1 MLVLAVVAAGG
12 DVSRLET
19 RQAASIRAAS
29 TTTTRAVTPSCG
41 RPENAPGFGTPARS
55 GVVPDT
61 RCMDLQ
67 LAQDKAEA
75 AGFFRLAA
83 QDATGRG
90 RHPLWD
96 RNWVVIS
103 QTPAPGTRTPQG
115 TRIVFRVLH
124 YGDAGAPPT
133 PDRARPGPLPNLHCF
148 DLQEAEDTLQSAGF
162 TRTASRDATGRGRH
176 QILDRDWTVT
186 GQTPV
191 SGGPYPKSTRIELD
205 VVKDSEA
212 SSCRP

>member
-1 MLVLAVVAAGG
+1 VLVLAVVAAGG

-41 RPENAPGFGTPARS
+41 RPEDAPGVGTPARS

-96 RNWVVIS
+96 RNW
-103 QTPAPGTRTPQG
+103 
-115 TRIVFRVLH
+115 
-124 YGDAGAPPT
+124 
-133 PDRARPGPLPNLHCF
+133 
-148 DLQEAEDTLQSAGF
+148 
-162 TRTASRDATGRGRH
+162 
-176 QILDRDWTVT
+176 TVT